1 MKCIIFRRLLTLGCL
16 IFATLAPISAASEQ
30 GRVRAVTNA
39 ALENNCQKLRAD
51 VPTLAVPGP
60 RLEASLQTLGLCE
73 AQLGDLREAAS
84 TFGRLVDLDPNS
96 WQAWNNLGGSY
107 LALGRPT
114 EALHAFRHA
123 AELRPASPS
132 VLFGLGKALTILS
145 MYSEAY
151 RVVNRAYR
159 MQPSDAQIKELRR
172 TLAKTIAEQAKTMV
186 NEHRYKE
193 ARTLLLEV
201 ADVFRNS
208 ASWNDLI
215 GFSDLKLG
223 DAKPALNHLQ
233 QAVNLDPGNEDYLL
247 DLGEFFLI
255 FKAYNAAQTT
265 FEAGTSRF
273 PGSPA
278 MVLALGLTAELE
290 GRHHYAISILGKL
303 IRSNPNFIPAY
314 AVLGTALENAR
325 DWQGMVDLGKKLQ
338 VLEPSNGR
346 GEYLVGAGLFMMAD
360 GNPDMLAKAQIA
372 LQKSVRLDPDFPRA
386 HFLLAK
392 VFEAE
397 GKDRET
403 IAQLRETLL
412 LNPNYAE
419 AHYVLGMAYA
429 RIGQTKLAKE
439 ELQRFR
445 RIEMERNDTT
455 RRLVVLESV
464 DGKAAKRSHKGIAL
478 DQKKR

>member
-1 MKCIIFRRLLTLGCL
+1 MTLGCL
-16 IFATLAPISAASEQ
+16 IFSTSPLVSAAGEQ
-30 GRVRAVTNA
+30 GRVRAITNA
-39 ALENNCQKLRAD
+39 AHENNCQKLRAD
-51 VPTLAVPGP
+51 VRTLAVPGP

-73 AQLGDLREAAS
+73 ARLGDLSGAAS
-84 TFGRLVDLDPNS
+84 TFERLVDLDPNL
-96 WQAWNNLGGSY
+96 WQAWNNLGDSY
-107 LALGRPT
+107 LALGRPS

-123 AELRPASPS
+123 AELKPANPS

-145 MYSEAY
+145 MYSQAY
-151 RVVNRAYR
+151 RVVDRAYR
-159 MQPSDAQIKELRR
+159 MQPSDPQIKELRQTLAR
-172 TLAKTIAEQAKTMV
+172 TLAGQAKASV

-215 GFSDLKLG
+215 GFSELKLG

-233 QAVNLDPGNEDYLL
+233 QAVNLDPDNEDYLL

-255 FKAYNAAQTT
+255 FKAYHAAQTT

-273 PGSPA
+273 PGSAP

-325 DWQGMVDLGKKLQ
+325 DWQGMVDLGKKLE

-346 GEYLVGAGLFMMAD
+346 GEYLVGAGLFKMSS
-360 GNPDMLAKAQIA
+360 GNPDKLAKARIA
-372 LQKSVRLDPDFPRA
+372 LQKSVRLDPDYPRA
-386 HFLLAK
+386 RFLLAK
-392 VFEAE
+392 VFESE
-397 GKDRET
+397 GKDREA

-412 LNPNYAE
+412 LDPNNAE

-429 RIGQTKLAKE
+429 RIGEMKLANE
-439 ELQRFR
+439 ELQRHR
-445 RIEMERNDTT
+445 RIEMERNDTS

-464 DGKAAKRSHKGIAL
+464 NGKAAKRRPTSIFSE
-478 DQKKR
+478 QKK

>member
-1 MKCIIFRRLLTLGCL
+1 MKGKVLRWLMILGCL
-16 IFATLAPISAASEQ
+16 IVATSTLVSAAGKH
-30 GRVRAVTNA
+30 GRIRDITKAT
-39 ALENNCQKLRAD
+39 LENNCQKLKAD
-51 VPTLAVPGP
+51 VRTLGVSDP
-60 RLEASLQTLGLCE
+60 RLEASLETLGLCE
-73 AQLGDLREAAS
+73 AQLGDLRGAAS
-84 TFGRLVDLDPNS
+84 TFERLVGLDPNL

-107 LALGRPT
+107 VALGRPS
-114 EALHAFRHA
+114 EALDAFRHA
-123 AELRPASPS
+123 AELKPSNPS

-145 MYSEAY
+145 RNSQAY
-151 RVVNRAYR
+151 RVVDRAYQL
-159 MQPSDAQIKELRR
+159 QPTDPQIKNLRQTLAR
-172 TLAKTIAEQAKTMV
+172 TLAEQAEASV

-215 GFSDLKLG
+215 GFSELKLG

-233 QAVNLDPGNEDYLL
+233 QAVSLDPDNEDYLL
-247 DLGEFFLI
+247 DLGECFLI
-255 FKAYNAAQTT
+255 FKAYHAAQTT

-273 PGSPA
+273 SGSPA
-278 MVLALGLTAELE
+278 MVLALGLTAEFE

-325 DWQGMVDLGKKLQ
+325 DWQGMVDLGKKLE
-338 VLEPSNGR
+338 VLEPSDGR
-346 GEYLVGAGLFMMAD
+346 GEYLVGAGLFMMAG
-360 GNPDMLAKAQIA
+360 GNPDTVAKAQIA
-372 LQKSVRLDPDFPRA
+372 LQRSVRLDPNFPRA

-392 VFEAE
+392 VFESQ

-412 LNPNYAE
+412 LDPNDAE

-429 RIGQTKLAKE
+429 RVGQTKLAKE
-439 ELQRFR
+439 ELQRHR
-445 RIEMERNDTT
+445 RIEMERNDTS

-464 DGKAAKRSHKGIAL
+464 NGKATKRRPTGVAL